1 VQWLIVGL
9 ALFFAVH
16 SISIVNRTWRN
27 RMVAK
32 LGEGAWKGLY
42 SVLATVGLVCAIYGY
57 GLAREAP
64 TILYAPPL
72 WLRHLAML
80 LMLPV
85 FPFLLA
91 AHLPGRIKTTIK
103 HPMLNATKF
112 WATAHLCVNGGWHDV
127 LLFGGFLLWA
137 SLDRVAVKYRTD
149 SPALPADGCLRND
162 LIAIVGGLALY
173 GLFVVWAHGMLIGV
187 PILPG
192 GG

>member
-1 VQWLIVGL
+1 MQWLIVGL

-27 RMVAK
+27 RMVAQ

-42 SVLATVGLVCAIYGY
+42 SVLAAVGFVCAVYGY
-57 GLAREAP
+57 GLAREAAS
-64 TILYAPPL
+64 ILYVPPP
-72 WLRHLAML
+72 WLRHLALL

-91 AHLPGRIKTTIK
+91 ANLPGRIKATIK

-112 WATAHLCVNGGWHDV
+112 WASAHLCANG
-127 LLFGGFLLWA
+127 
-137 SLDRVAVKYRTD
+137 
-149 SPALPADGCLRND
+149 GCLRND
-162 LIAIVGGLALY
+162 LIAVVGGLALY
-173 GLFVVWAHGMLIGV
+173 GVFVVWAHGMLIGV

>member
-1 VQWLIVGL
+1 
-9 ALFFAVH
+9 
-16 SISIVNRTWRN
+16 
-27 RMVAK
+27 
-32 LGEGAWKGLY
+32 
-42 SVLATVGLVCAIYGY
+42 
-57 GLAREAP
+57 
-64 TILYAPPL
+64 
-72 WLRHLAML
+72 
-80 LMLPV
+80 
-85 FPFLLA
+85 
-91 AHLPGRIKTTIK
+91 
-103 HPMLNATKF
+103 
-112 WATAHLCVNGGWHDV
+112 V